1 MTFSTPTQTIDGRL
15 VGPARRPLQMLAE
28 QDIGGQ
34 TSVHD
39 GAQAVGL
46 GLTGAPIEGPTHFS
60 QFDPL
65 CVEVFG
71 AEWFTRGCI
80 SAHFQ
85 NMVVEGDEVIA
96 QLSGIDTSAAS
107 ARIDAAKGDGTP
119 VLTGTVT
126 LGDGVATE
134 LDERRARLA
143 ERPVGDLFII
153 DQIAADHVGVA
164 QQPVGVTVDLDTRNG
179 PLYPFSLT
187 EKLDAITERSPWFD
201 QESPWGGPVLP
212 TEMLSVLAFQ
222 RTPPLPIRR
231 PSIGLFIDL
240 EVRYVDG
247 PVFVDRRYEVTHTV
261 LQVGQSRAVESWWTE
276 AVVRDADSGAH
287 AATVLLHQGVFKA
300 SYPEYPTAPAS

>member
-1 MTFSTPTQTIDGRL
+1 
-15 VGPARRPLQMLAE
+15 MLAE

-39 GAQAVGL
+39 GDQAAGL

-65 CVEVFG
+65 CVEAFG

-85 NMVVEGDEVIA
+85 NMVVEGDQVVA
-96 QLSGIDTSAAS
+96 QLSEIKTAAGS
-107 ARIDAAKGDGTP
+107 ARIDAAKADGTP
-119 VLTGTVT
+119 VLTGTAT
-126 LGDGVATE
+126 IGAGATTE

-153 DQIAADHVGVA
+153 DQVAADYVGVA
-164 QQPVGVTVDLDTRNG
+164 QQPVHVTVDLDTRNG
-179 PLYPFSLT
+179 PLYPFSLV
-187 EKLDAITERSPWFD
+187 EKLEAITERSPWFD

-247 PVFVDRRYEVTHTV
+247 PVFVGRSYDVRHTV

-276 AVVRDADSGAH
+276 AVVRDADTGAH

-300 SYPEYPTAPAS
+300 SFPDYPAAPPN